1 MYGTPCLALRSHL
14 PTELANLELV
24 DSLEDLENL
33 RETFT
38 TRDSRD
44 PGTGLWR
51 CDVGWIHPQQHI
63 YSIAGACD
71 RAMLSELRR
80 AHLLL
85 LIEESVWDRWEFLDA
100 HLSICN
106 DREMWLRWKT

>member
-1 MYGTPCLALRSHL
+1 MYGTPCRALRSHL

-38 TRDSRD
+38 TRDSTNTR
-44 PGTGLWR
+44 PGLWR
-51 CDVGWIHPQQHI
+51 GDVEWINPRQAI
-63 YSIAGACD
+63 YSIAGTYD

-80 AHLLL
+80 ALLL
-85 LIEESVWDRWEFLDA
+85 VEESVWDRWEFPDA

-106 DREMWLRWKT
+106 DREMWLRWET